1 MTSLRPTC
9 RIGIGQVGWSA
20 SELQQP
26 PDGAGDLGEFFVR
39 VSRGRGVDHAVA
51 HVILEQSHGNPF
63 QGFGQRRDLGEDVDA
78 VPVLLH
84 HPVDAPGLAFDPAQP
99 REVAVLIQ
107 NVAVVVGLVRAL
119 TIGAL
124 TLRGSGLIRSGHYF
138 TSGEIERNPRRRRL
152 FVTTNTE
159 ENAIAAPAIIGLSRP
174 SAASGIAA
182 TLYANAQ
189 NRLPLIVPSV
199 RLESRIAS
207 TAARRSPRTRVTS
220 AAAIAASVPVPIASP
235 RSAWARAAASLTPSP
250 TIATCLPCSCSSV
263 ITETLPSGMTSA
275 CTCSIPTSSATALA
289 TRWASPVR
297 STGVIPSSFRAETAS
312 VEVSLSPSERVM
324 IPRTSPSQPT
334 VMLVRPAS

>member
-1 MTSLRPTC
+1 S
-9 RIGIGQVGWSA
+9 G
-20 SELQQP
+20 LQQP
-26 PDGAGDLGEFFVR
+26 LDRAGDLGEFLVW

-51 HVILEQSHGNPF
+51 HVILEQSHGNPL
-63 QGFGQRRDLGEDVDA
+63 QGFGERRDLGEDVDA
-78 VPVLLH
+78 VPVILH

-99 REVAVLIQ
+99 REIAVLIQ
-107 NVAVVVGLVRAL
+107 DVPVVVGLVRAL
-119 TIGAL
+119 AIGAL
-124 TLRGSGLIRSGHYF
+124 GRFSGLIRSGHYF

-159 ENAIAAPAIIGLSRP
+159 ENAMAAPAIIGLSRP

-199 RLESRIAS
+199 RFDSRIAS

-263 ITETLPSGMTSA
+263 ITDTLPSGMTSA
-275 CTCSIPTSSATALA
+275 CTCSIPTSCATALA

-297 STGVIPSSFRAETAS
+297 STGVIPSPFRAVTAS